1 MKLLNLQ
8 PLVANFF
15 NLPRWLKRGIILSSD
30 VGLCT
35 LTVWFAYY
43 LRLGHWVELSD
54 VELRPIFSAIVAISI
69 LIPIFIISGMYQVIF
84 RYSSFP
90 ALWLSIKTVLIY
102 GFFYAVLFTVIG
114 FQGVP
119 RTIGL
124 IQPLLMVVAIVASR
138 AALSFI
144 LGVSRQSLHERY
156 NLPKILIY
164 GAGSAG
170 RQLAKAIE
178 QSDQMRVLGF
188 LDDNASLQG
197 SKLLG
202 YTIYS
207 PKDLSKLIKSL
218 GISEVLL
225 ALPSVSHKRRIEVI
239 EFIASCK
246 VLVKTLPSLIDIA
259 QGKVAIS
266 QIRDLDIADL
276 LGRDIVAPDQML
288 LGKNIKNKVVMVT
301 GAGGSIGSELCRQ
314 IIRNNPK
321 KLILLEQGE
330 FNLYHLH
337 QELIDYAVSLDK
349 VNIVILPILASV
361 RDINRMREVVSQEK
375 PHTIFHAAA
384 YKHVPLV
391 EANPVEGIRN
401 NAFGTLI
408 AAQVALENGVENFTL
423 ISTDKAV
430 RPTNVMGASKRLAE
444 LVLQALAEYVSTNA
458 VNSKTIF
465 SMVRF
470 GNVLNSSGSV
480 VPRFRQQIQSG
491 GPITLTHPDVTRY
504 FMTIPE
510 AAQLVI
516 QASAMAKG
524 GEVFLLDMGEPVRIL
539 DLATRMVE
547 LSGLKVLSE
556 FEIDGDIEI
565 SITGLRPGEKLH
577 EELLI
582 ADNPM
587 ATSHPKIMKAQE
599 SFLPWLRLQEQF
611 SNLELACDVSDLI
624 RIEALLKELVSGY
637 AVDQHSST

>member
-1 MKLLNLQ
+1 MKPLNLQ
-8 PLVANFF
+8 LLVSIFF
-15 NLPRWLKRGIILSSD
+15 DSPRWFKRGIILSSD
-30 VGLCT
+30 VGLCV
-35 LTVWFAYY
+35 LTIWIAYY
-43 LRLGHWVELSD
+43 LRLGHWVTLSD
-54 VELRPIFSAIVAISI
+54 VELRPIFAAIAAVFISV
-69 LIPIFIISGMYQVIF
+69 PIFVISRMYQVIF

-90 ALWLSIKTVLIY
+90 ALWISIKTVIFY
-102 GFFYAVLFTVIG
+102 GFLYAFLFTVIG

-124 IQPLLMVVAIVASR
+124 IQPLLMVLAIVASR
-138 AALSFI
+138 CVLGFI
-144 LGVSRQSLHERY
+144 LGIHHQSLFQRCK
-156 NLPKILIY
+156 LPKILIY

-178 QSDQMRVLGF
+178 QSDKMRVQGF
-188 LDDNASLQG
+188 LDDDVRSQG

-202 YTIYS
+202 YTIYN
-207 PKDLSKLIKSL
+207 PNDLSSLIKSL

-225 ALPSVSHKRRIEVI
+225 ALPSVRQKRRIEII
-239 EFIASCK
+239 EFITSCK
-246 VLVKTLPSLIDIA
+246 VSVKTLPSLVDIA
-259 QGKVAIS
+259 QGKVVIS
-266 QIRDLDIADL
+266 QVRDLDIADL
-276 LGRDIVAPDQML
+276 LGRDVVAPDRML
-288 LGKNIKNKVVMVT
+288 FGRNIENKVVMVT

-314 IIRNNPK
+314 IIHNNPK
-321 KLILLEQGE
+321 ELLLLEQGE

-337 QELIDYAVSLDK
+337 QEITDYAVALDK
-349 VNIVILPILASV
+349 PHIIIKPLLASV
-361 RDINRMREVVSQEK
+361 RDINRMREVIGREK
-375 PHTIFHAAA
+375 PHTIYHAAA

-391 EANPVEGIRN
+391 EVNPVEGIKN
-401 NAFGTLI
+401 NAFGTLV
-408 AAQVALENGVENFTL
+408 AAQVALDNNVENFTL

-444 LVLQALAEYVSTNA
+444 LVLQALSEYAPIKSDNA
-458 VNSKTIF
+458 KTIF

-470 GNVLNSSGSV
+470 GNVLDSSGSV
-480 VPRFRQQIQSG
+480 VPRFRQQIQNG

-547 LSGLKVLSE
+547 LSGLSVVSE
-556 FEIDGDIEI
+556 FEADGDIEI
-565 SITGLRPGEKLH
+565 SIIGLRPGEKLH

-587 ATSHPKIMKAQE
+587 VTDHPKIMKAQE
-599 SFLPWLRLQEQF
+599 NFLPWLQLQERL
-611 SNLELACDVSDLI
+611 NHLELACDASDL
-624 RIEALLKELVSGY
+624 RTIEVLLKELVSGY
-637 AVDQHSST
+637 TPGVGGN